1 MREDLEDARHRQGSL
16 IARIR
21 ATPNPRSATRGDGA
35 ASDPFDYIH
44 KLEQRLEHNRGE
56 FDRLRQRLDLTDL
69 AQEAA
74 AEARSELGED
84 ALLGRRFAD
93 LDVRQRVDAE
103 LAALRATGS
112 EEETKS

>member
-1 MREDLEDARHRQGSL
+1 MAAEGSKL
-16 IARIR
+16 TGRMPALLLAGSMLAGVPGIA
-21 ATPNPRSATRGDGA
+21 A
-35 ASDPFDYIH
+35 
-44 KLEQRLEHNRGE
+44 
-56 FDRLRQRLDLTDL
+56 

-112 EEETKS
+112 EETKS